1 MSLWQ
6 WLLVGLALVVLVYA
20 LFVATL
26 VVAGRRAAAR
36 AVAAFVPDCLVLFK
50 RLLGDERVPR
60 RKKIVLAALVPYLA
74 MPIDLVPDFIPVAGY
89 LDDAVLVALALRYV
103 LRGGGAG
110 LIEEHWPGPPS
121 SLGVVLRLAGY
132 APA

>member
-1 MSLWQ
+1 VSIWQ
-6 WLLVGLALVVLVYA
+6 WLLVGLALVVLLYA
-20 LFVATL
+20 LFVAAL

-36 AVAAFVPDCLVLFK
+36 AVAAFVPDCLILFK
-50 RLLGDERVPR
+50 RLLGDDRVPR